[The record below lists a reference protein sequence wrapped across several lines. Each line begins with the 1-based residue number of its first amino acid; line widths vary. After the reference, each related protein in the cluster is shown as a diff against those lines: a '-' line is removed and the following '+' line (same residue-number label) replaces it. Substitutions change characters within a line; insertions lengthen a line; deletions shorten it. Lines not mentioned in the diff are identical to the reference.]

1 MVCAPIQELLN
12 RFYSNLTNNMLQL
25 NGNKPIG
32 FTTNGKGFHKKLT
45 FWQSVWQKLGPF
57 VKIFQWHIIYKMKNY
72 GFFLHGLESAKINI
86 FIFMVPA

>member
-72 GFFLHGLESAKINI
+72 GFFTWTGKCKDK
-86 FIFMVPA
+86 